1 MFKKHTKIE
10 NEAEFFGTE
19 KVWKILLKISPPVML
34 SQLVMSMY
42 NIVDSLFVG
51 QYSGHGLTALSVIYP
66 LQLIITALA
75 VGTGVG
81 VNTYMARLYARGE
94 FQKAK
99 DTAGTGTMLAILMW
113 AVFAS
118 LSVLIMKPYIR
129 AMANA
134 PEAIEYAYQ
143 YGMVVCIGS
152 LGTFLEGIWS
162 KVHQSHGNMVV
173 PMIAQLSGAL
183 TNILLDWIFIFG
195 MGKLAPMGVLGAAVA
210 TVIGQFVSAIIVG
223 IKGSRK
229 IPKPSIGWDCTK
241 RIYKLA
247 LPSIVMQMMYV
258 VYILVLNAVLTKFCD
273 EAVTV
278 LGLYYKLQTFFFI
291 PMFGLQ
297 TCIVPVISYN
307 YAQRNYD
314 RAKRVMNDAML
325 ITAVFMLIGIV
336 CFEFFPRTF
345 IGLFSKDEKVLSIG
359 QTAFRIIGASF
370 IPAVFSLML
379 PMFFQAIGKSV
390 PSIILSLIRQVVGL
404 MPLFYAFSFIG
415 LDYTWIAFPVAET
428 LTTIIGLILYIR
440 QLKEWKEIK
449 LLEGDVPEYVNERV
463 VNRSQEAN
471 IDENAAVLCPNDADC
486 DETLS
491 SKTCEN
497 VKNVQ

>member
-1 MFKKHTKIE
+1 MAIKRAKIE

-19 KVWKILLKISPPVML
+19 SIWKILLKISPPVML
-34 SQLVMSMY
+34 SQLVMSLY

-94 FQKAK
+94 IPKAK
-99 DTAGTGTMLAILMW
+99 ATAGTGMVLAVLMW
-113 AVFAS
+113 ALFAGIS
-118 LSVLIMKPYIR
+118 ALVMKPYIR

-152 LGTFLEGIWS
+152 LGTFLEGVWS

-173 PMIAQLSGAL
+173 PMIAQLAGAGA
-183 TNILLDWIFIFG
+183 NILLDWIFIFG
-195 MGKLAPMGVLGAAVA
+195 MGALKPMGVLGAAIA
-210 TVIGQFVSAIIVG
+210 TVAGQFLSAIIVG
-223 IKGSRK
+223 VKGVH
-229 IPKPSIGWDCTK
+229 KPAKPRQAIELTK
-241 RIYKLA
+241 NIYSLA

-258 VYILVLNAVLTKFCD
+258 IYILVLNAVLTKFSD
-273 EAVTV
+273 AAVTV

-307 YAQRNYD
+307 FAQHNFT
-314 RAKRVMNDAML
+314 RAKKVMNDAML
-325 ITAVFMLIGIV
+325 ITAVGMILGII
-336 CFEFFPRTF
+336 CFEAFPKTF
-345 IGLFSKDEKVLSIG
+345 IGLFSKDEQVLAIG
-359 QTAFRIIGASF
+359 QTAFRIIGTSF
-370 IPAVFSLML
+370 IPVVFSLMI
-379 PMFFQAIGKSV
+379 PMFFQAIGRSV
-390 PSIILSLIRQVVGL
+390 PSIALSLIRQVLGL

-415 LDYTWIAFPVAET
+415 LDYTWIAFPLAET
-428 LTTIIGLILYIR
+428 MTTIVGVILYVD
-440 QLKEWKEIK
+440 QLKKWKVEER
-449 LLEGDVPEYVNERV
+449 LEKGTSEYVNERLQPPTQ
-463 VNRSQEAN
+463 NRSEEQQ
-471 IDENAAVLCPNDADC
+471 IVTVTEN
-486 DETLS
+486 E
-491 SKTCEN
+491 
-497 VKNVQ
+497 

>member
-19 KVWKILLKISPPVML
+19 KIWKILLKISPPVML

-143 YGMVVCIGS
+143 YGMVVCVGS

-223 IKGSRK
+223 IKGSRN

-440 QLKEWKEIK
+440 QLKEWKGIK
-449 LLEGDVPEYVNERV
+449 HLEGDVPEYVNERV
-463 VNRSQEAN
+463 ANRSQEAN
-471 IDENAAVLCPNDADC
+471 IDENAAVLCPNDADS

-497 VKNVQ
+497 VKNVR

>member
-1 MFKKHTKIE
+1 MLKKHAKIE

-19 KVWKILLKISPPVML
+19 SVWKILLKISPPVML

-81 VNTYMARLYARGE
+81 VNTYMSRLYARGE

-99 DTAGTGTMLAILMW
+99 DTAGTGTILAVIMW

-118 LSVLIMKPYIR
+118 ISALVMKPYIR

-143 YGMVVCIGS
+143 YGMVVCVGS

-173 PMIAQLSGAL
+173 PMIAQLAGAL

-195 MGKLAPMGVLGAAVA
+195 MGKLAPMGVLGAAIA
-210 TVIGQFVSAIIVG
+210 TIVGQFVSAIIVG

-229 IPKPSIGWDCTK
+229 IPKPSIVWECTK

-291 PMFGLQ
+291 PMMGLQ

-307 YAQRNYD
+307 YAQRSYD

-325 ITAVFMLIGIV
+325 ITAVFMLVGIV

-359 QTAFRIIGASF
+359 QTAFRIIGSSF
-370 IPAVFSLML
+370 IPVVFSLMI
-379 PMFFQAIGKSV
+379 PMFFQAIGKST

-428 LTTIIGLILYIR
+428 LTTIIGLILYIK
-440 QLKEWKEIK
+440 QLRAWKEEK
-449 LLEGDVPEYVNERV
+449 RLEGGVPEYVNERLTQCSQSSAGV
-463 VNRSQEAN
+463 EYSAIQEPNEADFDDVNKQN
-471 IDENAAVLCPNDADC
+471 TLENG
-486 DETLS
+486 
-491 SKTCEN
+491 EN
-497 VKNVQ
+497 VR

>member
-1 MFKKHTKIE
+1 MSNKRTKIE

-19 KVWKILLKISPPVML
+19 SVWKILLKISPPVML
-34 SQLVMSMY
+34 SQLVLSLY

-94 FQKAK
+94 IQKAK
-99 DTAGTGTMLAILMW
+99 ATAGTGMVLAVLMW
-113 AVFAS
+113 AVFAGIS
-118 LSVLIMKPYIR
+118 ALIMKPYIR

-152 LGTFLEGIWS
+152 LATFLEGVWS
-162 KVHQSHGNMVV
+162 KAHQSHGNMVV
-173 PMIAQLSGAL
+173 PMIAQLAGAG

-195 MGKLAPMGVLGAAVA
+195 MGALKPMGVLGAAIA
-210 TVIGQFVSAIIVG
+210 TVTGQFVSAIIVG
-223 IKGSRK
+223 AKGIQK
-229 IPKPSIGWDCTK
+229 PAKPKQASELTK
-241 RIYKLA
+241 NIYSLA

-258 VYILVLNAVLTKFCD
+258 IYILVLNAVLTKFSD
-273 EAVTV
+273 AAVTV

-307 YAQRNYD
+307 FARHNFM
-314 RAKRVMNDAML
+314 RAKKVMNDAML
-325 ITAVFMLIGIV
+325 ITAVGMILGII
-336 CFEFFPRTF
+336 CFEAFPKTF
-345 IGLFSKDEKVLSIG
+345 IGLFSKDEQVLAIG
-359 QTAFRIIGASF
+359 QTAFRIIGTSF
-370 IPAVFSLML
+370 IPVVFSLMI
-379 PMFFQAIGKSV
+379 PMFFQAIGRSV
-390 PSIILSLIRQVVGL
+390 PSIALSLIRQVLGL

-415 LDYTWIAFPVAET
+415 LDYTWIAFPVSEMM
-428 LTTIIGLILYIR
+428 TTIVGLILYAD
-440 QLKEWKEIK
+440 QLKKWKCQER
-449 LLEGDVPEYVNERV
+449 LEKGTSEYVNERLQASAQNQSEERQIV
-463 VNRSQEAN
+463 TVP
-471 IDENAAVLCPNDADC
+471 EN
-486 DETLS
+486 E
-491 SKTCEN
+491 
-497 VKNVQ
+497 

>member
-1 MFKKHTKIE
+1 MLYKIGRRITKNMFKKHAKIE

-81 VNTYMARLYARGE
+81 VNTYMSRLYARGE

-99 DTAGTGTMLAILMW
+99 DTAGTGTILAVLMW
-113 AVFAS
+113 AIFAS
-118 LSVLIMKPYIR
+118 LSALIMKPYIR

-134 PEAIEYAYQ
+134 PDAIEYAYQ

-152 LGTFLEGIWS
+152 LGTFLEGVWS
-162 KVHQSHGNMVV
+162 KAHQSHGNMVV
-173 PMIAQLSGAL
+173 PMIAQLSGAI
-183 TNILLDWIFIFG
+183 TNIILDWIFIFG
-195 MGKLAPMGVLGAAVA
+195 MGKLAPMGVLGAAIA
-210 TVIGQFVSAIIVG
+210 TVVGQFVSAIIVG

-229 IPKPSIGWDCTK
+229 FPKPTIAWDCTK
-241 RIYKLA
+241 RIYKLG

-258 VYILVLNAVLTKFCD
+258 VYILVLNAVLTRFCD

-359 QTAFRIIGASF
+359 QTAFRIIGSSF

-390 PSIILSLIRQVVGL
+390 PSIALSLIRQVFGL

-428 LTTIIGLILYIR
+428 LTTIIGLILYIL
-440 QLKEWKEIK
+440 QLKVWKAEEH
-449 LLEGDVPEYVNERV
+449 LESGVPEYVNERLTS
-463 VNRSQEAN
+463 NSQEAITAEN
-471 IDENAAVLCPNDADC
+471 SSDICQENA
-486 DETLS
+486 E
-491 SKTCEN
+491 
-497 VKNVQ
+497 

>member
-1 MFKKHTKIE
+1 MAIKRAKIE

-19 KVWKILLKISPPVML
+19 SIWKILLKISPPVML
-34 SQLVMSMY
+34 SQLVMSLY

-94 FQKAK
+94 IPKAK
-99 DTAGTGTMLAILMW
+99 ATAGTGMVLAVLMW
-113 AVFAS
+113 ALFAGIS
-118 LSVLIMKPYIR
+118 ALVMKPYIR

-152 LGTFLEGIWS
+152 LGTFLEGVWS

-173 PMIAQLSGAL
+173 PMIAQLAGAA
-183 TNILLDWIFIFG
+183 TNVLLDWIFIFG
-195 MGKLAPMGVLGAAVA
+195 MGALKPMGVLGAAIA
-210 TVIGQFVSAIIVG
+210 TITGQFVSAIIVG
-223 IKGSRK
+223 VKGVH
-229 IPKPSIGWDCTK
+229 KPAKPRQTIELTK
-241 RIYKLA
+241 NIYSLA

-258 VYILVLNAVLTKFCD
+258 IYILVLNAVLTKFSD
-273 EAVTV
+273 AAVTV

-307 YAQRNYD
+307 FAQHNFT
-314 RAKRVMNDAML
+314 RAKKVMNDAML
-325 ITAVFMLIGIV
+325 ITAVGMILGII
-336 CFEFFPRTF
+336 CFEAFPKTF
-345 IGLFSKDEKVLSIG
+345 IGLFSKDEQVLAIG
-359 QTAFRIIGASF
+359 QTAFRIIGTSF
-370 IPAVFSLML
+370 IPVVFSLMI
-379 PMFFQAIGKSV
+379 PMFFQAIGRSV
-390 PSIILSLIRQVVGL
+390 PSIALSLIRQVLGL

-415 LDYTWIAFPVAET
+415 LDYTWIAFPVSET
-428 LTTIIGLILYIR
+428 MTTIVGVILYVD
-440 QLKEWKEIK
+440 QLKKWKYQER
-449 LLEGDVPEYVNERV
+449 LEKGTSEYVNERLQPSAQ
-463 VNRSQEAN
+463 NRSEEQQTVTVP
-471 IDENAAVLCPNDADC
+471 EN
-486 DETLS
+486 E
-491 SKTCEN
+491 
-497 VKNVQ
+497 